1 MKLDVIP
8 NLFRNLTVDKTLKQV
23 QGDKNYLPLNR
34 IAGLLTTIFKGDI
47 ANVLKVLTFY
57 ASLSSDW
64 NSCKPDVEEFY
75 MRDIYS

>member
-34 IAGLLTTIFKGDI
+34 IAGLLTAISNERYNKCPQSADFLCFAFI
-47 ANVLKVLTFY
+47 
-57 ASLSSDW
+57 
-64 NSCKPDVEEFY
+64 
-75 MRDIYS
+75 